1 MLVAREGDL
10 DFVKVLDFGLA
21 KVRVEELLHSPE
33 SDTKSE
39 VLTRYGTI
47 FGTPAYMAPE
57 QAAGGEVD
65 GRTDLYALG
74 VVMYELLTG
83 QVPFDS
89 DDPATLLRQQVLA
102 PVPPLAEKAPHIQVP
117 AALEALIMRLLE
129 KNPDKRP
136 ADARQL
142 QDAIEK
148 LTAAEG
154 LRYEPSQ
161 PLLRMA
167 VPMSGPVALRDR
179 EARDKGKPDVG
190 ERATVVP
197 QTAGG
202 AGAAGG
208 GAATD
213 AGGTV
218 VTPVDPGALA
228 ATQLADDGESRAL
241 PSLAPG
247 SAAAVEAG
255 DVPGGD
261 KKPGTSGSGPA
272 LRAPSVVNLDIYRP
286 ETAPNPAVLAPAP
299 PPSAGDRARSA
310 GQGVWRWLRVVAWPA
325 FLRLLGWIWEKTRI
339 YLPRLWRWLLD
350 RIRSVLPAKYRGISN
365 WALGTIVAAILII
378 PTGLVLG
385 SLIKDLVRSP
395 PPKGLA
401 ALPGYATDS
410 EMEHGVDG
418 GPRELEAL
426 ASKYP
431 RDARVHRALV
441 RAYAAKKDYPGA
453 MRALGPLLQVDPAAR
468 YDEEVGK
475 IVAEAALLNDTS
487 DAAFQILETGLGEL
501 GVDML
506 LDLAERTT
514 LEPWRTKINQSL
526 AKEAVRKQASPEAQ
540 LLLDL
545 QGAARCEQKKALLP
559 RAEQRGGQRVL
570 DYLRRLQVPTG
581 CGAGGQT
588 DCWPCMRRDKAL
600 QRAVDAITK
609 RGGLPG

>member
-1 MLVAREGDL
+1 
-10 DFVKVLDFGLA
+10 
-21 KVRVEELLHSPE
+21 
-33 SDTKSE
+33 
-39 VLTRYGTI
+39 
-47 FGTPAYMAPE
+47 
-57 QAAGGEVD
+57 
-65 GRTDLYALG
+65 
-74 VVMYELLTG
+74 
-83 QVPFDS
+83 
-89 DDPATLLRQQVLA
+89 
-102 PVPPLAEKAPHIQVP
+102 VP

-142 QDAIEK
+142 HDAIEK

-167 VPMSGPVALRDR
+167 VPMSGPVVLRDR
-179 EARDKGKPDVG
+179 DARDKAKSEVG

-197 QTAGG
+197 Q
-202 AGAAGG
+202 AAGG
-208 GAATD
+208 SEAAD
-213 AGGTV
+213 GGGTV
-218 VTPVDPGALA
+218 VTPVDAGALA
-228 ATQLADDGESRAL
+228 ATQLADGESKSSL
-241 PSLAPG
+241 PSLAAVPVEETPAEPG
-247 SAAAVEAG
+247 S
-255 DVPGGD
+255 D
-261 KKPGTSGSGPA
+261 KKPRSTGAGPA
-272 LRAPSVVNLDIYRP
+272 LRAPSVVDLDQYRP
-286 ETAPNPAVLAPAP
+286 ESAPNPAVLAPAP
-299 PPSAGDRARSA
+299 PPTAGERARSA
-310 GQGVWRWLRVVAWPA
+310 GQGLWKWLQTRVWPA
-325 FLRLLGWIWEKTRI
+325 FVRLLAWLWEKTKV
-339 YLPRLWRWLLD
+339 YLPRFWRWLLD
-350 RIRSVLPAKYRGISN
+350 RIRSLLPAKYRGVSQ
-365 WALGTIVAAILII
+365 WALGTIVAAVLII

-385 SLIKDLVRSP
+385 SLIKDLLRSP
-395 PPKGLA
+395 APKGLA
-401 ALPGYATDS
+401 ALPGYATDA
-410 EMEHGVDG
+410 EMEHGVDS
-418 GPRELEAL
+418 GPRELESL

-453 MRALGPLLQVDPAAR
+453 LRALGPLLQVDPAAS
-468 YDEEVGK
+468 YDEEIGK
-475 IVAEAALLNDTS
+475 IVAEAALLSETS
-487 DAAFQILETGLGEL
+487 DTAFQILETGLGEL